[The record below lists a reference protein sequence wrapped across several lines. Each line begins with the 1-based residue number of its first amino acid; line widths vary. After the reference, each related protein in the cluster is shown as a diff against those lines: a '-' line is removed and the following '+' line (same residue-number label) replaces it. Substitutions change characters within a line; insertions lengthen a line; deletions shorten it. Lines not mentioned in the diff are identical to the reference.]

1 LLLMSL
7 ALPLSVLG
15 NLARMLCI
23 IFAAEFGGQSVG
35 NYVHESSI
43 FSMIPYIPAI
53 GGLLLVGRWL
63 EKKAEAENK

>member
-1 LLLMSL
+1 
-7 ALPLSVLG
+7 
-15 NLARMLCI
+15 MLCI

-35 NYVHESSI
+35 NYVHESSV

-63 EKKAEAENK
+63 EKKTAAEIK